1 MATYQMLG
9 VIVSD
14 IEIITPTIKRFT
26 LIPDQNTYLPSFTAG
41 SHIFV
46 QMQDGSSHYSNAYSL
61 LNSPFDEQ
69 RYQIA
74 IKREAN
80 SRGGSAFMH
89 EKVTIGDK
97 LLISQP
103 NNLFS
108 IVPDAKKHIL
118 IAGGIGITPFMS
130 HLHQLEQQSADYE
143 LHYCYR
149 NAGENAFR
157 QELMASP
164 FKDKVVCHVSSEGSR
179 IDLDTFIAQ
188 LPEGSHIYTCGS
200 TSLSEGVK
208 QAAQKTGVPQ
218 HQLHFEQFAVED
230 KTGDAFTL
238 VLARSGIELEVDSES
253 TILQVIERNNAAC
266 VESLCREGIC
276 GTCETVILE
285 GEADHR
291 DQYFSDEERES
302 QASLLLCCSRAKG
315 KRLVIDL

>member
-1 MATYQMLG
+1 MATYQMVG

-14 IEIITPTIKRFT
+14 IETITPTIKRFT
-26 LIPDQNTYLPSFTAG
+26 LIPDQNTHLPSFTAG

-46 QMQDGSSHYSNAYSL
+46 QMQDGSCNYSNAYSL

-74 IKREAN
+74 IKREAR

-89 EKVTIGDK
+89 EKVTVGDK
-97 LLISQP
+97 LSVSEP

-108 IVPDAKKHIL
+108 IVPEAKKHIL

-130 HLHQLEQQSADYE
+130 HLHQLEQQNADYE

-149 NAGENAFR
+149 NANENAFW
-157 QELMASP
+157 QELMASE

-179 IDLDTFIAQ
+179 IELETFIAQ

-200 TSLSEGVK
+200 NSLSEGVK
-208 QAAQKTGVPQ
+208 QAAQKAGFPQ
-218 HQLHFEQFAVED
+218 YQLHFEQFAVED

-253 TILQVIERNNAAC
+253 TILQVIERNNAAV

-276 GTCETVILE
+276 GTCETAILE
-285 GEADHR
+285 GEVDHR
-291 DQYFSDEERES
+291 DHYFSDEERES
-302 QASLLLCCSRAKG
+302 QTSLLICCSRAKG
-315 KRLVIDL
+315 KRLMIDL